1 MTGDLRI
8 SVSLG
13 PSYALI
19 KVAGEC
25 DITTAPQLRDAL
37 STNIAG
43 DKPLVVIDLSGLSYL
58 DAAGVHMLLDA
69 RNVLAS
75 RGRFLTLASP
85 QRIVLRMLDLTRA
98 AQLIPTYRSVTE
110 ALAPDRQT

>member
-37 STNIAG
+37 STNT
-43 DKPLVVIDLSGLSYL
+43 
-58 DAAGVHMLLDA
+58 
-69 RNVLAS
+69 
-75 RGRFLTLASP
+75 RGTSH
-85 QRIVLRMLDLTRA
+85 
-98 AQLIPTYRSVTE
+98 
-110 ALAPDRQT
+110 